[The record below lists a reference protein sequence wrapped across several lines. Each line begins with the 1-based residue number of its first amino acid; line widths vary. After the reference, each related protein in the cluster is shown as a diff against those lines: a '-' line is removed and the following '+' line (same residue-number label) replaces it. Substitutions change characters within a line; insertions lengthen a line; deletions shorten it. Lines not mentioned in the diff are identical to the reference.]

1 MAGARVE
8 RRLAAIL
15 AGDVAGYSRMMG
27 ADEEGT
33 LLRLNTHRREFLEP
47 KIAEHRGRIV
57 KRTGDGVLIEF
68 ASAVDATRC
77 AVEIQR
83 GMVERNASVPED
95 KRIELRIGIHIG
107 DVIIEDGDIFGDG
120 VNIAARLESSAEP
133 GGICISDDAYRQ
145 VYGKLDANF
154 QDAGEHEL
162 KNIERPVRLYRI
174 HLENKAIRSRPALA
188 LPDRPSIAV
197 LPFQNMSGDPE
208 QDYFADGVVEEIIT
222 ALSRF
227 RQLFVIARN
236 SSFTYKGR
244 AMDVKQIGRELGV
257 RYVLEG
263 SVRRAA
269 NRVRI
274 TAQLID
280 AKTDGHLWATRFD
293 GTPEDIFDLQDQ
305 VTTSVVGSIIPK
317 LEQVEF
323 NRTKFKPTENLDA
336 YDYYLRAMMH
346 FNQWTNESIDEALKL
361 FSKAIELD
369 SEFASAHGFAA
380 WCYTRRKQFRWMK
393 DRHEMVELERLARRA
408 ITLANDDAVALHTGG
423 WALVHVDGSFEEGAA
438 AIDQALRLNPNMTN
452 AWHLSGWTKIYNGE
466 PDKAIEHFAR
476 AMRLNPLDPYFSR
489 METGTIAAHLL
500 AGRYEKSSLLAQ
512 AALQQHPNSLPLL
525 RVAAASYAL
534 AEKMTEAKKV
544 VTRICQLDTTSPLSN
559 AVHFAPFR
567 RPGDVSRYRDALQKA
582 GLHE

>member
-1 MAGARVE
+1 MAAGRVE
-8 RRLAAIL
+8 RRLAAIV
-15 AGDVAGYSRMMG
+15 ASDVAGYSRMMG

-33 LLRLNTHRREFLEP
+33 LSRLNTHRREFLEP

-133 GGICISDDAYRQ
+133 GGICISEDAYRQ

-154 QDAGEHEL
+154 QDSGEHEL
-162 KNIERPVRLYRI
+162 KNIERPVRVYRI
-174 HLENKAIRSRPALA
+174 LFGNKSATSKRALA

-197 LPFQNMSGDPE
+197 LSFQNMSGDPE
-208 QDYFADGVVEEIIT
+208 QDYFADGIVEEIIT

-236 SSFTYKGR
+236 SSFAYKGR
-244 AMDVKQIGRELGV
+244 ATDVKQIGRELGV

-280 AKTDGHLWATRFD
+280 AKTDGHLWANRSTAHSRIFSIYRTR
-293 GTPEDIFDLQDQ
+293 
-305 VTTSVVGSIIPK
+305 
-317 LEQVEF
+317 
-323 NRTKFKPTENLDA
+323 
-336 YDYYLRAMMH
+336 
-346 FNQWTNESIDEALKL
+346 
-361 FSKAIELD
+361 
-369 SEFASAHGFAA
+369 
-380 WCYTRRKQFRWMK
+380 
-393 DRHEMVELERLARRA
+393 
-408 ITLANDDAVALHTGG
+408 
-423 WALVHVDGSFEEGAA
+423 
-438 AIDQALRLNPNMTN
+438 
-452 AWHLSGWTKIYNGE
+452 
-466 PDKAIEHFAR
+466 
-476 AMRLNPLDPYFSR
+476 
-489 METGTIAAHLL
+489 
-500 AGRYEKSSLLAQ
+500 
-512 AALQQHPNSLPLL
+512 
-525 RVAAASYAL
+525 
-534 AEKMTEAKKV
+534 
-544 VTRICQLDTTSPLSN
+544 
-559 AVHFAPFR
+559 
-567 RPGDVSRYRDALQKA
+567 
-582 GLHE
+582 

>member
-1 MAGARVE
+1 MAEQRVE

-15 AGDVAGYSRMMG
+15 AGDVAGYSRLMG

-68 ASAVDATRC
+68 ASVVDATRC
-77 AVEIQR
+77 SVEIQR
-83 GMVERNASVPED
+83 GMVERNASLPED

-120 VNIAARLESSAEP
+120 VNIAARLETIAEP
-133 GGICISDDAYRQ
+133 RGICISEDAYRQ
-145 VYGKLDANF
+145 VHGKLDVNF
-154 QDAGEHEL
+154 QDTGEHDL
-162 KNIERPVRLYRI
+162 KNIERPVRAYRI
-174 HLENKAIRSRPALA
+174 HLEKEATKSRPALA

-197 LPFQNMSGDPE
+197 LAFQNMSGDPE

-244 AMDVKQIGRELGV
+244 AIDVKQIGRELGV

-274 TAQLID
+274 IAQLID
-280 AKTDGHLWATRFD
+280 AKTGGHLWANRFN
-293 GTPEDIFDLQDQ
+293 GTLDDIFDLQDQ
-305 VTTSVVGSIIPK
+305 VTATVVGVIVPK
-317 LEQVEF
+317 LEEMEF
-323 NRTKFKPTENLDA
+323 NRRKFKSTESLDA
-336 YDYYLRAMMH
+336 YDYYLRAMMF
-346 FNQWTNESIDEALKL
+346 FNQWTNESVSEALKL
-361 FSKAIELD
+361 FSTAIDLD
-369 SEFASAHGFAA
+369 PEFASAHGLAA

-393 DRHEMVELERLARRA
+393 DRQEMVDLERLARRA
-408 ITLANDDAVALHTGG
+408 LKLANDDAVALYSGG

-438 AIDQALRLNPNMTN
+438 AIDRALTFNPNMTN
-452 AWHLSGWTKIYNGE
+452 AWHLGGWTKIYIGE
-466 PDKAIEHFAR
+466 PDKAIEHFAH
-476 AMRLNPLDPYFSR
+476 AMRLNPLDPYFQT
-489 METGTIAAHLL
+489 METGTIAAHFL

-534 AEKMTEAKKV
+534 ADKITEARKV
-544 VTRICQLDTTSPLSN
+544 VTRICQLDTSSPLST

-567 RPGDVSRYRDALQKA
+567 RPEDVSRYRDALQKA
-582 GLHE
+582 GLPE